1 MITMYLCF
9 LVGGAVLPFVSTL
22 FGFFSDG
29 VDTDVGADMDVD
41 VDLDV
46 DLDFDVDLNLDV
58 DTGLDLD
65 TGFDAD
71 ADIDVGSGADMG
83 NGADTGGFLS
93 IGLFPSSLMSLSA
106 MAITFGAVGAI
117 RSYGEKGVI
126 ITLVIA
132 LIAGY
137 VASVIVQSLI
147 KTLRKVQKRNDCAS
161 ENEIVLYDGKV
172 IDTILPGQLGTV
184 SFLTLNNILVS
195 YPAKCKD
202 EMLKLETGRIVKA
215 IELKNGVIIIEPK
228 NKYE

>member
-41 VDLDV
+41 VDLD
-46 DLDFDVDLNLDV
+46 FDVDLGVDV

-65 TGFDAD
+65 TDL
-71 ADIDVGSGADMG
+71 DVDTEIGSGSGVDMG
-83 NGADTGGFLS
+83 TGADSGGFIS

-106 MAITFGAVGAI
+106 LAITFGAVGAI
-117 RSYGEKGVI
+117 RSYGEKGI
-126 ITLVIA
+126 IVTLVIA

>member
-41 VDLDV
+41 VDLD
-46 DLDFDVDLNLDV
+46 FDVDLGVDV

-65 TGFDAD
+65 TDL
-71 ADIDVGSGADMG
+71 DVDTEIGSGSGVDMG
-83 NGADTGGFLS
+83 TGADSGGFIS

-106 MAITFGAVGAI
+106 LAITFGAVGAI
-117 RSYGEKGVI
+117 RSYGEKGI
-126 ITLVIA
+126 IVTLVIA

-147 KTLRKVQKRNDCAS
+147 KTLRKVQKRNNSSS

-202 EMLKLETGRIVKA
+202 EKLKLETGRIVKA
-215 IELKNGVIIIEPK
+215 IELMNGVIIIEPK